1 MRERMRACCEEVNK
15 SACDIHVGERRDQGD
30 GAREE
35 RDNTHRTLLEMRR
48 GERETANT
56 QPHSQ
61 LSPACEEGGMQKEAQ
76 HTVNTVRSEHTS
88 CTHAVPS
95 RSLSPTCMK
104 KPRRRRPLLVTPPPP
119 VNDWG
124 VHVLRRRPRDTTA
137 RRKASMVVAKAV
149 ALDRICEA
157 TTV

>member
-15 SACDIHVGERRDQGD
+15 SACDTGERRDQGD

-76 HTVNTVRSEHTS
+76 HSEYMQCAVNTLQTRRALSQPLSYLHEETS
-88 CTHAVPS
+88 ATEAFTRHPPAP
-95 RSLSPTCMK
+95 RERLGGPRAQAPT
-104 KPRRRRPLLVTPPPP
+104 PGHHSAP
-119 VNDWG
+119 
-124 VHVLRRRPRDTTA
+124 
-137 RRKASMVVAKAV
+137 
-149 ALDRICEA
+149 
-157 TTV
+157 